1 MVTSWE
7 PIQHTQLTDRVYGQ
21 VRDRIL
27 SRAIRN
33 DEQILV
39 AEVAE
44 ELGVSRTPV
53 VDAVKRLAAEGLV
66 EIRARRGT
74 FVRGLTERDVIEI
87 FELRHSLETSSV
99 RTTIR
104 EGRAPLLAERLSYWL
119 DVMSNLIT
127 DDGFGHYIAFV
138 AADHAFHAAIIAIR
152 DNDRINAVY
161 ENLRVHMHVARA
173 HLFQSLEPASRVHDD
188 HLRIRDAVAAGDSD
202 LVETAITVHLDA
214 IRERMIVNV
223 RANNG
228 SI

>member
-1 MVTSWE
+1 MATSWE
-7 PIQHTQLTDRVYGQ
+7 PIQHTHLAERVYGQ

-27 SRAIRN
+27 SRAIKT

-39 AEVAE
+39 HEVAE

-74 FVRGLTERDVIEI
+74 FVRGLTEVDVREI
-87 FELRHSLETSSV
+87 FELREALETFAV
-99 RTTIR
+99 REAIR
-104 EGRAPLLAERLSYWL
+104 EGRAEMLAGELRHWL
-119 DVMSNLIT
+119 DVMGGMVSGGDFSDYL
-127 DDGFGHYIAFV
+127 AFTE
-138 AADHAFHAAIIAIR
+138 ADHAFHVAIIRIR
-152 DNDRINAVY
+152 NNGRINGTY

-173 HLFQSLEPASRVHDD
+173 HLFQSLEPAGRVHDD
-188 HLRIRDAVAAGDSD
+188 HTRIHAAVKKADAAAAEAAIAAHLTAIRD
-202 LVETAITVHLDA
+202 
-214 IRERMIVNV
+214 RMIVNV